1 MRKLKLASKIET
13 IQNWNSTPISVNS
26 DVFLI
31 SKNYSNTIKYT
42 ATTYFKKGINLDG
55 GFAYHFNK
63 SEFDSSTN
71 ENNTKD
77 IFLNLNVDISK
88 VLLAECKSASYFVNS
103 QNYTF
108 SNLVLNYN
116 PEQSRFSYRLVFN
129 NMFNEDKFTFVTL
142 NNFTFYQSSVD
153 LVPRYLL
160 GTVKYRF

>member
-1 MRKLKLASKIET
+1 M
-13 IQNWNSTPISVNS
+13 
-26 DVFLI
+26 
-31 SKNYSNTIKYT
+31 
-42 ATTYFKKGINLDG
+42 
-55 GFAYHFNK
+55 
-63 SEFDSSTN
+63 
-71 ENNTKD
+71 
-77 IFLNLNVDISK
+77 
-88 VLLAECKSASYFVNS
+88 LLAECKSASYFVNS

>member
-1 MRKLKLASKIET
+1 M
-13 IQNWNSTPISVNS
+13 NN

-31 SKNYSNTIKYT
+31 AKNYSNTIKYT
-42 ATTYFKKGINLDG
+42 ATTYFKKGINFDG

-63 SEFDSSTN
+63 SVFDSNTN
-71 ENNTKD
+71 ENRTKD
-77 IFLNLNVDISK
+77 VFLNLNYPISE
-88 VLLAECKSASYFVNS
+88 VLLAECNNASYFVNN

-116 PEQSRFSYRLVFN
+116 PLESRFSFRLIFN
-129 NMFNEDKFTFVTL
+129 NILNEDKFTFVTL